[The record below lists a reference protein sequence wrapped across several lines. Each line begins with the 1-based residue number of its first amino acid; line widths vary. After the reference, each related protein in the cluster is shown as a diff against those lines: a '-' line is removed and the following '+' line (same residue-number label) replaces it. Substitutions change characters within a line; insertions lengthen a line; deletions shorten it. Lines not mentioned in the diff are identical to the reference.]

1 MKMLEK
7 MKVYNL
13 KYPEYEYIK
22 DEYKELEENFF
33 MQKLEQVTMF
43 FETFGPESI
52 EDSEDEEEI
61 QELQEKMEL
70 AEKLIAKRESF
81 ESDKEWYEALENDV
95 DEFEEYY
102 EPMDGDASQE
112 DLDEAK
118 EKISDFEYQIKK
130 VIALLDQITELDF
143 KIEKIDCSRKTISTY
158 FQIKA
163 SEYERFEDSFSGDA
177 DFSYYADFEDEDRI
191 EEFKENDGFFKVRIS
206 DHEPGGFTS
215 DYDLTFISYDDNQV
229 QFSI

>member
-1 MKMLEK
+1 MKA
-7 MKVYNL
+7 YNL
-13 KYPEYEYIK
+13 DYPEYEYL
-22 DEYKELEENFF
+22 KERYTECEENFF
-33 MQKLEQVTMF
+33 MQKLEQVDMF
-43 FETFGPESI
+43 LETFGPDLI
-52 EDSEDEEEI
+52 EEAEDEEEI
-61 QELQEKMEL
+61 QDLEEKMET
-70 AEKLIAKRESF
+70 AKKLISKRENF
-81 ESDKEWYEALENDV
+81 ESDKEWYEALENDI

-102 EPMDGDASQE
+102 EPADGDADQD
-112 DLDEAK
+112 DLNKAK

-130 VIALLDQITELDF
+130 VITFLDQITELDF

-177 DFSYYADFEDEDRI
+177 DFSYYEDLEDEDRT

-215 DYDLTFISYDDNQV
+215 EYDLSFISYDDNQV
-229 QFSI
+229 QFII